1 MERYNFKLIE
11 EKWQNFWE
19 QKKTFATKIDKN
31 KKKFYCLEMFPYP
44 SGKIHMGHVRNYT
57 IGDVLARYKNLEGY
71 NVLHPMGWDSFGM
84 PAENAARQNNL
95 SPKQWTESNIATM
108 RMQLKKLGLSIDW
121 DREISTCSPD
131 YYKHQQEFFLELYD
145 KGLVYRK
152 EQYVNWDP
160 VDQTVLANEQVIDGK
175 GWRSGA
181 VVERRKLNQ
190 WFFNITKFSSE
201 LLDGL
206 EKLDEW
212 PNKVKVMQKNWVGK
226 SFGCE
231 VKFNIENSKNI
242 SSISCFTTRPDTLF
256 GMSFLAVSIDHPL
269 SKFYEQDEKFLE
281 FKKKCSTTGTTEESI
296 ANAEKI
302 GFKTELIAINPLDEK
317 IKVPVYFAN
326 FVLMDYGLGA
336 VFGCPAHD
344 QRDLDFAIKY
354 KLKVTPVVTPDLNN
368 NNFEIKDKAY
378 TGPGFIFNS
387 SFLDGLKCPEE
398 SIIKTIDHLEKKNLG
413 IKKINFRLKD
423 WGVSRQRYW
432 GCPIPIMYDENG
444 KPHKVPKEMLPVKLP
459 NIDVL
464 EPTGNPLDKNSKWK
478 NITINGKNYFRE
490 TDTLDTFVDSS
501 WYFLRFCS
509 PRKNDYGFDYEEA
522 KYWMPVD
529 QYIGGVEHAIL
540 HLLYSRF
547 FMHAISYENPQIN
560 LKEPFEGLFTQGMV
574 CHETYKDPENN
585 WVSPEDIDI
594 INGIKVLKKNPS
606 IQIKVGQTESMSKS
620 KKNTIDPEKI
630 INAYGADAVRLFI
643 LSDSPPEKD
652 VQWSEEGIISSS
664 KFIQKLW
671 TLNLKINDKIK
682 ENLKANSSK
691 NLEKFT
697 NQFIK
702 KITKNLNNFSYNII
716 IANLHEMY
724 SFFIKEIE
732 NEYTL
737 DTLKKNYKKILI
749 TIMPIVPHFS
759 SECLKL
765 LDTSENLKWPKFD
778 EAILV
783 ENFVN
788 LVIQINGKKRGL
800 LKIKK
805 NISEDEVLMN
815 IKKEKNI
822 SKYLEDQNIKKK
834 IFIPNRLINI
844 IT

>member
-432 GCPIPIMYDENG
+432 GCPIPIMYDENE

-464 EPTGNPLDKNSKWK
+464 EPTGNPLDKDSKWK

-509 PRKNDYGFDYEEA
+509 PRKNDYGFDYDEI

-547 FMHAISYENPQIN
+547 FTRALNYKNKKFN

-620 KKNTIDPEKI
+620 KKNTIDPQNI
-630 INAYGADAVRLFI
+630 IEQYGADAVRFFI
-643 LSDSPPEKD
+643 LADSPPEKD
-652 VQWSEEGIISSS
+652 IQWSYEGMISSY
-664 KFIQKLW
+664 KFIQKFWLLSEEILEI
-671 TLNLKINDKIK
+671 TKDKLDYNNNDLEIFTNQIIKKIDQ
-682 ENLKANSSK
+682 A
-691 NLEKFT
+691 LEKFR
-697 NQFIK
+697 
-702 KITKNLNNFSYNII
+702 YNVI
-716 IANLHEMY
+716 IASYHEIY
-724 SFFIKEIE
+724 SYFKKLIE
-732 NEYTL
+732 NKKNFKN
-737 DTLKKNYKKILI
+737 LKKNFEKIILVM
-749 TIMPIVPHFS
+749 MPVTPHLAN
-759 SECLKL
+759 ECLEKL
-765 LDTSENLKWPKFD
+765 KFNEKIKWPD
-778 EAILV
+778 V
-783 ENFVN
+783 EQKYLLEEFSEI
-788 LVIQINGKKRGL
+788 VIQVNGKKRST
-800 LKIKK
+800 
-805 NISEDEVLMN
+805 ISV
-815 IKKEKNI
+815 KKEINKDEI
-822 SKYLEDQNIKKK
+822 IYQIKDKKLIDKYLNNGKLIKTIYVKD
-834 IFIPNRLINI
+834 RLINYI
-844 IT
+844 IK